1 MKKSAL
7 GRGLDA
13 LLENKKTDITT
24 KEVGPN
30 VPVANSVNVLKISQI
45 ETNPFQPR
53 THFDKDALNE
63 LAASIKEHG
72 IIQPVTVRKMGY
84 DNYQL
89 ISGERRFRASQMA
102 GLKEVPAYI
111 RIANDQVMLEM
122 ALVENIQRE
131 DLDAIEIAISYKRL
145 IDECNLTQE
154 GLADKVAKQRS
165 TITNYLR
172 LLKLPAE
179 IQKGIREKGI
189 SMGHARALINIEDSD
204 LQLALFA
211 KILEEGLSVRDI
223 ESLARGEKIKTKP
236 KPKAKSIVSLED
248 KKIIEKLN
256 KVIAL
261 PVALKRK
268 KDGSGNITLSFK
280 DDAQFEKILSYFE
293 VY

>member
-7 GRGLDA
+7 GRGLGA
-13 LLENKKTDITT
+13 LLESSKTDITT
-24 KEVGPN
+24 RQQGSAA
-30 VPVANSVNVLKISQI
+30 PVANTVSALKISQI

-53 THFDKDALNE
+53 THFDADALKE
-63 LAASIKEHG
+63 LSKSIKEHG
-72 IIQPVTVRKMGY
+72 IIQPITVRKMGY

-89 ISGERRFRASQMA
+89 ISGERRFRASQLA
-102 GLKEVPAYI
+102 GLKEIPAYI
-111 RIANDQVMLEM
+111 RIANDQTMLEM

-145 IDECNLTQE
+145 IDECSLTQE

-179 IQKGIREKGI
+179 IQKGIRDKQV

-211 KILEEGLSVRDI
+211 KILEENLSVRDI
-223 ESLARGEKIKTKP
+223 ESIARGEKVKAQP
-236 KPKAKSIVSLED
+236 KRKVKSVVSLED

-256 KVIAL
+256 KVLAN
-261 PVALKRK
+261 PVVLKRR
-268 KDGSGNITLSFK
+268 KDGSGAVTLSFK
-280 DDAQFEKILSYFE
+280 NDGQFEKILSYFE
-293 VY
+293 IY

>member
-1 MKKSAL
+1 MKKSPL

-24 KEVGPN
+24 KISGDKT
-30 VPVANSVNVLKISQI
+30 PVANSVSVLRIEQI
-45 ETNPFQPR
+45 TANPFQPR
-53 THFDKDALNE
+53 THFDEEALNE
-63 LAASIKEHG
+63 LSESIRQHG

-89 ISGERRFRASQMA
+89 ISGERRFRASQLA
-102 GLKEVPAYI
+102 GLTEIPVYI
-111 RIANDQVMLEM
+111 RIADDQLMLEM

-145 IDECNLTQE
+145 IEECDLTQE
-154 GLADKVAKQRS
+154 GLAEKVAKQRS

-179 IQKGIREKGI
+179 IQKGIRDKQV

-211 KILEEGLSVRDI
+211 KILEENLSVRDI
-223 ESLARGEKIKTKP
+223 ESLARGEKVKTKP
-236 KPKAKSIVSLED
+236 KHKVRSIVSLED
-248 KKIIEKLN
+248 KKIMEKLH
-256 KVIAL
+256 KSIDL
-261 PVALKRK
+261 PVQVKRK
-268 KDGSGNITLSFK
+268 KDGSGSLTLSFK
-280 DDAQFEKILSYFE
+280 DDTQFEKILSYFE
-293 VY
+293 LH